1 MFLKCLGSIIP
12 CAKHKKNRLNSL
24 SEICGKQ
31 RMSQL
36 NFLLCDFWI
45 RRHDS
50 ANGRSE
56 NGQNDT
62 VFSSLF
68 YTNATEARAFLW
80 TIPTVWLG
88 TALPCWTVQ
97 LQSAG
102 AAEMQPDL
110 REEMH
115 IGHQRCRTLCSLC
128 ITDNQGF
135 IHVPQCSPVHV
146 LKHSVLHFPLCTAAC
161 AVRFIFRGWKR
172 FCSKTLY
179 EQTFPPGIVI
189 WFKLKS
195 GPEFMMSCNY
205 YSRYHSLN

>member
-68 YTNATEARAFLW
+68 YTNATEARVFLW
-80 TIPTVWLG
+80 TIPTAWLG

-135 IHVPQCSPVHV
+135 IHVPQCMSWNIQCSTSLCAQPPVLCV
-146 LKHSVLHFPLCTAAC
+146 SFSEAERDFALKLFMSKHFLL
-161 AVRFIFRGWKR
+161 G
-172 FCSKTLY
+172 S
-179 EQTFPPGIVI
+179 
-189 WFKLKS
+189 S
-195 GPEFMMSCNY
+195 SDSN
-205 YSRYHSLN
+205 